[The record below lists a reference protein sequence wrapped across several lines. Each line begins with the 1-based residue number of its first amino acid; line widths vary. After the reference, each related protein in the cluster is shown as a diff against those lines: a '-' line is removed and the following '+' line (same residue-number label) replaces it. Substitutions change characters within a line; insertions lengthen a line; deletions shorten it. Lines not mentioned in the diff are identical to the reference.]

1 MKRLLAVLLVLAL
14 MLPLL
19 GCSKQRS
26 NVDWGSFSS
35 EKTFS
40 YDKQYY
46 AVQKTADKDD
56 VTYINVEIYTAD
68 DVLVASFLP
77 ARAWDFWG
85 ICWEKDTYNIWVQ
98 SGDIGTL
105 CYAYDNAEWTLNA
118 SAVRP
123 DYIVSKY
130 D

>member
-14 MLPLL
+14 MLPLW

-26 NVDWGSFSS
+26 NVDWGSFTS

-46 AVQKTADKDD
+46 AVQKTTDKDD

-98 SGDIGTL
+98 SGDIGIL